1 METNNKIVQV
11 MRVVA
16 ILEGLSYL
24 FLFFVSMP
32 LKYMAD
38 MPLPNKIGGM
48 FHGALFIAYILLIFP
63 TAKVL
68 NWDWKIKAL
77 AALASILP
85 FGTFYI
91 DWKYLKHKR

>member
-1 METNNKIVQV
+1 MGSNNKIISL
-11 MRVVA
+11 MRIVA

-48 FHGALFIAYILLIFP
+48 FHGILFIAYILLIFP

-68 NWDWKIKAL
+68 NWGGKTKAL

-91 DWKYLKHKR
+91 DKKYLQQ